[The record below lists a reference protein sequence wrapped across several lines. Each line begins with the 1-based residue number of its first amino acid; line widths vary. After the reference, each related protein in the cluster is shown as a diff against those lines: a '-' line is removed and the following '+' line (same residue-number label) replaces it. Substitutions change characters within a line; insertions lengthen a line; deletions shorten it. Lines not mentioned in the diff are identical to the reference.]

1 MKKFISLIILLSV
14 ICCSGVAH
22 SQSVEEDDPGFVILD
37 VLLYR
42 PLGFAATVVGA
53 GVFVG
58 LSPLTAFASI
68 PEPHDAFA
76 KSSKILIGAPAAYTF
91 IRPIGD
97 REFPYSSPPYKYRP
111 ATTSHKVDPSSKNS
125 VIQPQPRTPADPV
138 VPEIQPYQQQGL

>member
-14 ICCSGVAH
+14 ICSSGVAH
-22 SQSVEEDDPGFVILD
+22 SQNVEEADPGFVILD
-37 VLLYR
+37 VLFYR
-42 PLGFAATVVGA
+42 PLGFAATVVGS

-76 KSSKILIGAPAAYTF
+76 KTSKILIGAPAAYTF

-97 REFPYSSPPYKYRP
+97 REFPYSAPAYKYQQ
-111 ATTSHKVDPSSKNS
+111 ATTGHKVDPSSKNP
-125 VIQPQPRTPADPV
+125 VIKPQPQLDPV
-138 VPEIQPYQQQGL
+138 APEIQPYQQQGL